1 MIIVPVTGSTLELAR
16 QQVQLS
22 GRFADMLELRL
33 DMIGPGTGR
42 SILRRSRKP
51 CIATCR
57 PVREG
62 GKYAGDE
69 KARLLILTEAVRFG
83 AAYVDIERDTV
94 KEFRARLEAEHLRA
108 KLIVSKHIFVSGMP
122 AIRKEYRNLRTAG
135 ADIVKIAFMASDA
148 WQLSGVREFL
158 RMAMADRQKAIAL
171 AMGEAGEASRIL
183 YKVFGGW
190 ATYGAPEVGD
200 PSAPGQLTARVLRTV
215 FHVHERT
222 RRTRIFGLVGNPV
235 GQSKGIY
242 IHNPLYFAAGY
253 DGIYVRFPIA
263 DLERFM
269 KHVGPFVTGCSVT
282 LPHKTAMMRYCSS
295 PTAAASAI
303 GAVNTIV
310 RRHGRWHGA
319 NTDANAA
326 LDAIE
331 RRRPVRGKRVVI
343 MGAGGAARAI
353 AVEAKRRGAEVVI
366 ANRTAANARTM
377 AAEAGVEWTSLNN
390 APDLLPE
397 ILVNTTPVG
406 MWPDVHSTPIAAIP
420 ESVQLA
426 FDAIYNPP
434 LTRFLALAKERN
446 IDVVTGAEMYARQA
460 VEQIRILTG
469 LRVTASR
476 VNKLFNAASA
486 LRPQASPAEREVFPA
501 VSNTPAVSDTGLAG
515 AIPASDAPGHADP
528 EETRSK
534 S

>member
-1 MIIVPVTGSTLELAR
+1 MIIVPVTGSTLDLAR

-33 DMIGPGTGR
+33 DLIGLETGK
-42 SILRRSRKP
+42 SILRKSRKP

-57 PVREG
+57 PAREG
-62 GKYAGDE
+62 GKYDGDE
-69 KARLLILTEAVRFG
+69 KGRLQILTEAVRSG
-83 AAYVDIERDTV
+83 AAYVDIERDAV
-94 KEFRARLEAEHLRA
+94 KDLRARLEAEHLRA
-108 KLIVSKHIFVSGMP
+108 KLIVSRHIFDGGMP
-122 AIRKEYRNLRTAG
+122 AIRKEYRNLRSAG
-135 ADIVKIAFMASDA
+135 ADVVKFASMASDA

-158 RMAMADRQKAIAL
+158 RLAMADRQKAIAL

-215 FHVHERT
+215 FHAHERT

-242 IHNPLYFAAGY
+242 IHNPLYLAAGY
-253 DGIYVRFPIA
+253 DGIYGRFPIS
-263 DLERFM
+263 DLGLFM
-269 KHVGPFVTGCSVT
+269 KHVGPLLTGCSVT

-295 PTAAASAI
+295 PTAGASAI

-310 RRHGRWHGA
+310 RRHGGWHGA

-331 RRRPVRGKRVVI
+331 RRRHVRGKRVVI

-406 MWPDVHSTPIAAIP
+406 MWPDVHSTPIATIP

-434 LTRFLALAKERN
+434 VTRFLALAKERN
-446 IDVVTGAEMYARQA
+446 IHVVTGAEMYARQA
-460 VEQIRILTG
+460 VEQIHILTG
-469 LRVTASR
+469 LRVTASK

-486 LRPQASPAEREVFPA
+486 LRPQAPTAEPEAQPA
-501 VSNTPAVSDTGLAG
+501 VSNIPTASNTGLPG
-515 AIPASDAPGHADP
+515 AIPAAHASDDANS
-528 EETRSK
+528 EETQSK